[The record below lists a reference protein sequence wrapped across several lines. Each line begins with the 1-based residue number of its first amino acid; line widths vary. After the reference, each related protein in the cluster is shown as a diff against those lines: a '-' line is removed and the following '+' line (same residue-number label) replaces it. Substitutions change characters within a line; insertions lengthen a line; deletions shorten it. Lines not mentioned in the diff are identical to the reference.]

1 MILENQKSINKIVN
15 FLSDIYLLVLIKF
28 YDFKLLEFLLAM
40 PGLLISVANSVPI
53 VAPLTI
59 LSIEYVATDV
69 ATKIGRVSD
78 GYREVSID
86 TPIPLL
92 RLGLV

>member
-1 MILENQKSINKIVN
+1 MGFLAWNLILENQKSINKIVN

-59 LSIEYVATDV
+59 LSIEYV
-69 ATKIGRVSD
+69 RM
-78 GYREVSID
+78 
-86 TPIPLL
+86 
-92 RLGLV
+92 